1 MPLLTMSNF
10 QQQTITSIKS
20 SFEFLD
26 SFGPTHAS
34 FCETDGTF
42 PNRRVKWNSLTG
54 AWAST
59 HRGKCGQLTPCKNG
73 WKIKKR
79 KHAKNSF
86 ICLCYILRAIGA
98 GRCRQRRYAD
108 HIFIQIHFR
117 MPHFVVKF
125 SKFSSSQ
132 VTRGHW
138 PPYPKSCG
146 RSWTGARIGRRCVVL
161 TTERSAA
168 GGLRRSREA
177 TRRRPTWTT
186 SGPWRCT
193 EHAATSL
200 QPTTAR

>member
-1 MPLLTMSNF
+1 MLVSARQTGRF
-10 QQQTITSIKS
+10 QTDEWNETAWQEHGRPHIGANVVSWPPAKMDEKLKS
-20 SFEFLD
+20 E
-26 SFGPTHAS
+26 
-34 FCETDGTF
+34 
-42 PNRRVKWNSLTG
+42 NM
-54 AWAST
+54 
-59 HRGKCGQLTPCKNG
+59 Q
-73 WKIKKR
+73 
-79 KHAKNSF
+79 KNSF
-86 ICLCYILRAIGA
+86 ICLCYILRAIWA
-98 GRCRQRRYAD
+98 GRCRERRYAD

-146 RSWTGARIGRRCVVL
+146 RSRTGARIGRRCVVL